1 MKALLAVEI
10 TVFIT
15 LHLSYYLSSHKI
27 RFSLINADKSEW
39 IHQSKNCYHAAH
51 TRLRHKLKLYVR
63 VTLVRLKLDL
73 ITAVVKWKSPQH
85 QQIHLAIWIVVICIQ
100 SCSDRCFC
108 PRGALPRVGHVSARC
123 EWRHAA
129 TARWRGGADEGLTW
143 PVLWRLMFSV
153 FEAFF
158 VMTSLFSGLYFM
170 KIKYSTDVKSS
181 NGGEVSFRCA
191 NDCGMSMT
199 FRCAVKMLA
208 RIFSRE
214 PIAHGS
220 CDIWGRFCHWVAL
233 MAKFSRK
240 KTLWPAGKGTRIVPD
255 SRLLKN
261 SFALLPELRRGLNGL
276 VGPKVLFQPY
286 EGKLGKKH
294 TLVLET

>member
-153 FEAFF
+153 FS
-158 VMTSLFSGLYFM
+158 SLTLCSQGYILW
-170 KIKYSTDVKSS
+170 KLNTVPILNLKWS
-181 NGGEVSFRCA
+181 NGGKVSFRCVVPMIV
-191 NDCGMSMT
+191 GPL
-199 FRCAVKMLA
+199 AVRSKCSNIQPGTHSPWKL
-208 RIFSRE
+208 R
-214 PIAHGS
+214 H
-220 CDIWGRFCHWVAL
+220 L
-233 MAKFSRK
+233 RK
-240 KTLWPAGKGTRIVPD
+240 VLPL
-255 SRLLKN
+255 SRL
-261 SFALLPELRRGLNGL
+261 NGQ
-276 VGPKVLFQPY
+276 V
-286 EGKLGKKH
+286 
-294 TLVLET
+294 